1 MKNKLEISVGLASCG
16 IASGA
21 DEVYN
26 SFKKVNDSD
35 ITLNKVGCIGM
46 CYNEPIIEV
55 KLGDFQSLIFKNV
68 NKDDLSNII
77 KSIRNNEKH
86 SKLFAKRDDG
96 KVNNNFS
103 NIPNLY
109 DLEFYKNQNKVLTKN
124 CGNINPEKILD
135 YISIGG
141 YDAFK
146 KALSMDKKEIIKQ
159 VKESGLRGRGGA
171 GFPTGIKWDLLLKN
185 KGKKNLICNFDE
197 GDPGAFMNRVLVESN
212 PHLLVE
218 GLLIASYALSI
229 KKTFIY
235 TRAEYP
241 LAVKRLKIAINQA
254 KKHGFLD
261 EIYPG
266 FNIEMRLGAGAF
278 VCGEETAL
286 IKSIEGKAGRP
297 VPRPPYPAQSGIN
310 SKPTNIN
317 NVETLSNLPNIIN
330 NGSDWFKSFGLDKST
345 GTKMFSFSG
354 DVKRTGYIE
363 VSFGT
368 TFNEILDMAGTNID
382 EVKAIQLGGP
392 SGGFITPDNFDLTID
407 YESVKKVDAIVGSGS
422 MVVINNDK
430 NIVNVVDYFLR
441 FIVSESCGKCTPC
454 REGTT
459 RIKELIEKIKSK
471 KADINDLLFLKELS
485 YTTKETSLCGLGQTA
500 PNPIVSSLK
509 HLKNDYLNLLKKKP
523 IGSSQYLF
531 IHKED
536 CNGCDR
542 CSSVCP
548 VAAISGKKF
557 EIHSIKQDACIKCGH
572 CYNSCPTKAI
582 EIKNYDI

>member
-1 MKNKLEISVGLASCG
+1 MKNKLKISVGLASCG

-21 DEVYN
+21 DEVYD
-26 SFKKVNDSD
+26 SFKKAKDFE
-35 ITLNKVGCIGM
+35 ITLRKVGCIGM
-46 CYNEPIIEV
+46 CYNEPIVEV
-55 KLGDFQSLIFKNV
+55 KLDNFQSLMFKNV
-68 NKDDLSNII
+68 TKDDLTSII
-77 KSIRNNEKH
+77 RSIRNNKKH
-86 SKLFAKRDDG
+86 PKLFAKRNDG
-96 KVNNNFS
+96 KNNKNFS
-103 NIPNLY
+103 DIPNLY
-109 DLEFYKNQNKVLTKN
+109 DLEFYKNQNKLLTKF
-124 CGNINPEKILD
+124 CGRINPEKISEYLE
-135 YISIGG
+135 IGG
-141 YDAFK
+141 YSAFK
-146 KALSMDKKEIIKQ
+146 KALDMNKEEIINQ

-171 GFPTGIKWDLLLKN
+171 GFPTGIKWNLLLKN
-185 KGKKNLICNFDE
+185 KGKKNLVCNFDE

-212 PHLLVE
+212 PHLLIE

-229 KKTFIY
+229 KKAYIY

-254 KKHGFLD
+254 KKHGLLD
-261 EIYPG
+261 KVYSS

-286 IKSIEGKAGRP
+286 IKSIEGEAGRP

-310 SKPTNIN
+310 SNPTNIN

-330 NGSDWFKSFGLDKST
+330 NGSNWYKSIGLEKST

-363 VSFGT
+363 IPFGT
-368 TFNEILDMAGTNID
+368 NFNQILDMAGTNID
-382 EVKAIQLGGP
+382 DVKAIQLGGP
-392 SGGFITPDNFDLTID
+392 SGGFITPDNFDLSID

-430 NIVNVVDYFLR
+430 NIVEVVAYFLR

-459 RIKELIEKIKSK
+459 RVKELIEKIKSK
-471 KADINDLLFLKELS
+471 KADINDLLFLKDLS
-485 YTTKETSLCGLGQTA
+485 YTIKETSLCGLGQTA
-500 PNPIVSSLK
+500 PNPIISSLK
-509 HLKNDYLNLLKKKP
+509 HLKKDYLDLLKKKP

-531 IHKED
+531 IHRED

-542 CSSVCP
+542 CSTVCP

-557 EIHSIKQDACIKCGH
+557 EIHSINQDACIKCGH